1 MAPELTDKYSFVS
14 FLLLFPEWDLVSS
27 NTCGKVGPSVE
38 LVWLAVGLAALSPRS
53 SSRVGIWTL
62 GPHSSCS
69 LTAPYSGLGT
79 RVRQGCHSLPLS
91 PSEANLSLVAAPQD
105 RRFLQAVNL
114 MHSDFARLP
123 MLYEMTI
130 R

>member
-1 MAPELTDKYSFVS
+1 MWSWCGLQWGWQHFLPEA
-14 FLLLFPEWDLVSS
+14 
-27 NTCGKVGPSVE
+27 
-38 LVWLAVGLAALSPRS
+38 AVGWA
-53 SSRVGIWTL
+53 
-62 GPHSSCS
+62 
-69 LTAPYSGLGT
+69 SGLWAHTQAAASLPPTQDWAQG
-79 RVRQGCHSLPLS
+79 VRQGCHSLPLS